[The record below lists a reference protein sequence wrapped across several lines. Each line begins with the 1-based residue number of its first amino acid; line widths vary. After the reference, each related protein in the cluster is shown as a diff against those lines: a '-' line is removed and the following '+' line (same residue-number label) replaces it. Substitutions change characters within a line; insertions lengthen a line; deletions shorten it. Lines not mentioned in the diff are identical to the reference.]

1 MKDLRRTRVWT
12 VFHATCKEASEVV
25 PVCKVGYACN
35 IQEEH
40 KTKKLC
46 FALLYEVY
54 IHTYISIY
62 LNVYIYTYKLIRIY
76 MYIYI
81 SNNLNSLT
89 GSVKVL
95 LPNEAYPAKAGVFS
109 FSKKFSPH
117 LVNAPRF
124 VPDRFFG
131 AKKVSRSNKDVAS
144 YC

>member
-62 LNVYIYTYKLIRIY
+62 LNVYIYIYTYKLIRIY

-81 SNNLNSLT
+81 
-89 GSVKVL
+89 
-95 LPNEAYPAKAGVFS
+95 
-109 FSKKFSPH
+109 
-117 LVNAPRF
+117 
-124 VPDRFFG
+124 
-131 AKKVSRSNKDVAS
+131 
-144 YC
+144 